1 MDNVA
6 RHANGGV
13 GRRIE
18 RSWNPR
24 PIASTISIAVKERPV
39 QLGYVILYVPDVE
52 AAVAFYEQAF
62 GLKRRFVMGADY
74 GEVETGATAL
84 AFAAEHMADGNG
96 VTIRPA
102 RSTQKQAAAV
112 EVAFV
117 TDHPAAGYEKAI
129 AAGAAGMKPAVKK
142 PWGQTVA
149 YVRDLNGFLVELCT
163 PVAPQ

>member
-1 MDNVA
+1 M
-6 RHANGGV
+6 
-13 GRRIE
+13 
-18 RSWNPR
+18 
-24 PIASTISIAVKERPV
+24 

-62 GLKRRFVMGADY
+62 GLKRRFVMGGDY
-74 GEVETGATAL
+74 GEMETGATAL

-102 RSTQKQAAAV
+102 RTIEVQAPAV

-117 TDHPAAGYEKAI
+117 TDDPAAGYDKAI
-129 AAGAAGMKPAVKK
+129 AAGAKAVKPATKK
-142 PWGQTVA
+142 PWGQSVA

-163 PVAPQ
+163 PLAPQ